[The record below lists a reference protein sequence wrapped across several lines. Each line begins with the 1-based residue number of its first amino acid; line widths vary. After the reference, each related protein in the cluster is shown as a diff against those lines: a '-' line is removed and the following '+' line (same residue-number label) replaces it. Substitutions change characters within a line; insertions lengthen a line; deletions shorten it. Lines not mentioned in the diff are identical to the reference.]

1 MTLPILVTGGTGTL
15 GRLVVSRLRA
25 AGRDARVLSR
35 GSHDAEAGIEFVEG
49 DLLTGEGVDAAVSGV
64 EVIVH
69 CAGTAKGDGEKAE
82 TLVRAA
88 LRAGKPHL
96 VFISVVGTDRIPVVG
111 LGRLSFAYFASKLA
125 AERVVAGSGLPWT
138 TLRATQFHDLILM
151 TARGLAKLPVVPVP
165 AGFRFQPIDADDVA
179 ARLVELAL
187 GEPAGLVPDLGG
199 PRVYAMVDLVR
210 SYLRASNR
218 RRLLIPA
225 WIPGKSARAVRAGAN
240 LVAKRGLRAGPTGVK
255 TWEEFLV
262 ERVGTGAVKVHRGA
276 ANSN

>member
-25 AGRDARVLSR
+25 AGRDVRVLSR
-35 GSHDAEAGIEFVEG
+35 GSHDAEAGTEFVAG

-69 CAGTAKGDGEKAE
+69 CAGTAKGDGEKTE

-88 LRAGKPHL
+88 SLAGKPHL

-125 AERVVAGSGLPWT
+125 AERVVAGSRLPWT

-187 GEPAGLVPDLGG
+187 GEPAGLLPDLGG
-199 PRVYAMVDLVR
+199 PRVYPMVDLVR

-240 LVAKRGLRAGPTGVK
+240 LVAEHGAAAGPTGVK

-262 ERVGTGAVKVHRGA
+262 ERLGTGAVKVQRGA
-276 ANSN
+276 ANST